1 VRFHDFLQVWH
12 RATGEQKHALA
23 KSVFERIEVDDRQV
37 SAIVP
42 RHGWLPL
49 FEEMYA
55 QWKPPAAAAP
65 GLSAVNASTLGMP
78 TGSRTK
84 KAAASTKSKL
94 QLRSGRRG
102 SSTRKW

>member
-1 VRFHDFLQVWH
+1 
-12 RATGEQKHALA
+12 
-23 KSVFERIEVDDRQV
+23 VDDRQV

-55 QWKPPAAAAP
+55 QWKPPVAAAP
-65 GLSAVNASTLGMP
+65 GLSAVNASTPGMP

-84 KAAASTKSKL
+84 KAAASTKSKTAASERKTGL
-94 QLRSGRRG
+94 KARDVETNRLVRDERGWLRLAG
-102 SSTRKW
+102 